1 MEAIEKKING
11 FLGAAIGTT
20 LIMTALGAFF
30 FLFPGTMLA
39 MMRTLISIILIATGI
54 FMIARDMQTGKVFSL
69 FSTSLMGIFLI
80 IMGIIIAIY
89 PQTLYIVT
97 IAFGIY
103 MILNSVM
110 QLNLASQIRGTTAYN
125 VALVS
130 NIIGLICGVIMIVHP
145 GESDEVI
152 VMIAGAVLMVYG
164 ISGLIDTFILKSKI
178 DNVKRNVKE
187 GVKTA
192 KKAANK
198 LIEDAEEAEIVEK
211 DDKKDDKKDT
221 KKSSKK
227 A

>member
-20 LIMTALGAFF
+20 LFMTALGAFF
-30 FLFPGTMLA
+30 FLFPGTMLS
-39 MMRTLISIILIATGI
+39 MMRTLISITLIAAGI
-54 FMIARDMQTGKVFSL
+54 FMIYRDMQSGKIFSI
-69 FSTSLMGIFLI
+69 FSTSLMGIFFV
-80 IMGIIIAIY
+80 IMGIIIALY

-103 MILNSVM
+103 MILNSVV
-110 QLNLASQIRGTTAYN
+110 QLNIASQIRGTTAYS

-130 NIIGLICGVIMIVHP
+130 NIIGLICGVIMIIHP

-178 DNVKRNVKE
+178 DRVKKNVKE
-187 GVKTA
+187 TVKTA
-192 KKAANK
+192 KKAADK
-198 LIEDAEEAEIVEK
+198 LIEDAEAAEVVEK
-211 DDKKDDKKDT
+211 DDKKSDKKD
-221 KKSSKK
+221 SKK